1 MTGTTLSHYR
11 LLERLGEGATAVV
24 YKAED
29 LALGRPVALKLLPQ
43 TLAVDLGKIARF
55 QHEARTTSTLNHP
68 NICTIYE
75 IDQHEGRHFIVMEY
89 LEGRPL
95 SRVIDGRPIEGYRLI
110 ELAIQMADGLAAA
123 HEARVIHRDLKPANI
138 YVTQRDHV
146 KLLDF
151 GLAMLMPSGTLK
163 SASSASWLAEPGGTG
178 PYMSPEQTLG
188 EPLDTRS
195 DLFSLG
201 IVLYEMATGSRPF
214 SGMTHAALIDAIRQ
228 ERPFPARDMNADV
241 RDELDRIITKA
252 LEKNRKLRYQTA
264 SDLSADLRR
273 LKRDLDAAPAVV
285 TRPPASVDTIASPES
300 PSDAPIETAVVR
312 KRKAYVGSPWVIA
325 QLLGAAAVGGVLVA
339 FGLPTSRSHDAP
351 PPLDVTRALAGGK
364 GTPAVDAAAVQ
375 APSPPTPVAQT
386 MSSARVQ
393 PSESPVLPRSS
404 VNPADPDR
412 AAAATLRGAASA
424 AGRGDGEGREPSSA
438 PRTSHD
444 LAQALRVAESQAGL
458 ELYDQALETLREAIT
473 ADRTSAAVPAAY
485 LLMASIHER
494 RGALKDA
501 IAAYLSVAT
510 RYPTDERA
518 PEALFE
524 MADALLKS
532 RQDAREAQAAQAYT
546 DIATKYRTSSWAPR
560 ALMAR
565 AELEQRRR
573 TWQHD
578 PVLGRPAPAAL
589 ASYREVVQ
597 RHQNSAQSE
606 HALWRL
612 SNLYLDLK
620 RYDLA
625 AENLRELATR
635 YSSSSYDA
643 WFTVAEL
650 YDKRLNNPA
659 AARSAYA
666 QVPPTSPRWA
676 DAQKRL
682 AFH

>member
-1 MTGTTLSHYR
+1 
-11 LLERLGEGATAVV
+11 
-24 YKAED
+24 
-29 LALGRPVALKLLPQ
+29 
-43 TLAVDLGKIARF
+43 
-55 QHEARTTSTLNHP
+55 
-68 NICTIYE
+68 
-75 IDQHEGRHFIVMEY
+75 
-89 LEGRPL
+89 
-95 SRVIDGRPIEGYRLI
+95 
-110 ELAIQMADGLAAA
+110 
-123 HEARVIHRDLKPANI
+123 
-138 YVTQRDHV
+138 
-146 KLLDF
+146 
-151 GLAMLMPSGTLK
+151 MP
-163 SASSASWLAEPGGTG
+163 P
-178 PYMSPEQTLG
+178 
-188 EPLDTRS
+188 
-195 DLFSLG
+195 
-201 IVLYEMATGSRPF
+201 
-214 SGMTHAALIDAIRQ
+214 
-228 ERPFPARDMNADV
+228 
-241 RDELDRIITKA
+241 
-252 LEKNRKLRYQTA
+252 
-264 SDLSADLRR
+264 
-273 LKRDLDAAPAVV
+273 
-285 TRPPASVDTIASPES
+285 
-300 PSDAPIETAVVR
+300 
-312 KRKAYVGSPWVIA
+312 
-325 QLLGAAAVGGVLVA
+325 
-339 FGLPTSRSHDAP
+339 
-351 PPLDVTRALAGGK
+351 
-364 GTPAVDAAAVQ
+364 
-375 APSPPTPVAQT
+375 
-386 MSSARVQ
+386 ARVQ
-393 PSESPVLPRSS
+393 PSATSALPRSS
-404 VNPADPDR
+404 GNPTDADG
-412 AAAATLRGAASA
+412 ATAATLRGATTAP
-424 AGRGDGEGREPSSA
+424 GRDDGEARALSSN
-438 PRTSHD
+438 PRASQD

-473 ADRTSAAVPAAY
+473 ADRSSTAVPAAY

-510 RYPTDERA
+510 RYPTDARA

-578 PVLGRPAPAAL
+578 PLLGKPAPAAL

-597 RHQNSAQSE
+597 SHQNSAQCE

-612 SNLYLDLK
+612 SNLYLELK

-643 WFTVAEL
+643 WFIVAEL

>member
-43 TLAVDLGKIARF
+43 ELSVDLGKIARF

-95 SRVIDGRPIEGYRLI
+95 SRVIDGRPIENYRLI
-110 ELAIQMADGLAAA
+110 ELAIQMADGLDAA

-151 GLAMLMPSGTLK
+151 GLATLMPSGTLK
-163 SASSASWLAEPGGTG
+163 SASSATWLSEPGGTG

-201 IVLYEMATGSRPF
+201 VVLYEMATGTRPF
-214 SGMTHAALIDAIRQ
+214 SGMTHAALVDAIRL
-228 ERPFPARDMNADV
+228 ERPFPARDMNTDV

-273 LKRDLDAAPAVV
+273 LKRDLDAH
-285 TRPPASVDTIASPES
+285 TIAVPRS
-300 PSDAPIETAVVR
+300 APIVETQPLPDVPAAVTVR
-312 KRKAYVGSPWVIA
+312 PRKANVGSRWVVA
-325 QLLGAAAVGGVLVA
+325 QLIGAAAVGGVLVA
-339 FGLPTSRSHDAP
+339 FGLPHSRNRDEPAP
-351 PPLDVTRALAGGK
+351 GALER
-364 GTPAVDAAAVQ
+364 TVSQTEAVSRPVQ
-375 APSPPTPVAQT
+375 ATSAPSA
-386 MSSARVQ
+386 SAPEEDESVRRVQ
-393 PSESPVLPRSS
+393 
-404 VNPADPDR
+404 
-412 AAAATLRGAASA
+412 ATSALSASA
-424 AGRGDGEGREPSSA
+424 PKKDQAYTVVPA
-438 PRTSHD
+438 AKPAQD
-444 LAQALRVAESQAGL
+444 LSQALRVAEMQAGL
-458 ELYDQALETLREAIT
+458 ELYDQALATLREAIG
-473 ADRTSAAVPAAY
+473 ADRTNPAVPSAY
-485 LLMASIHER
+485 LLMASIHKR
-494 RGALKDA
+494 RGAIKDA
-501 IAAYLSVAT
+501 IATYLEIAA
-510 RYPTDERA
+510 RYPNDSRA

-532 RQDAREAQAAQAYT
+532 KQDARETQAAQAYS
-546 DIATKYRTSSWAPR
+546 DIAAKYRTSPLAAR

-565 AELEQRRR
+565 AEIEQRRR
-573 TWQHD
+573 AQQHD
-578 PVLGRPAPAAL
+578 LLLGRPAPAAL
-589 ASYREVVQ
+589 STYREVI
-597 RHQNSAQSE
+597 QSHHASPERE

-612 SNLYLDLK
+612 SHLYLDLK

-625 AENLRELATR
+625 AQNLQELATL
-635 YSSSSYDA
+635 YSSNKYDA

-650 YDKRLNNPA
+650 YEKRLHNPA

-666 QVPPTSPRWA
+666 QVPPTSPNFTE
-676 DAQKRL
+676 AQKRL
-682 AFH
+682 ASHW

>member
-29 LALGRPVALKLLPQ
+29 LALGRPVALKILPQ
-43 TLAVDLGKIARF
+43 TLSVDLGKIARF

-110 ELAIQMADGLAAA
+110 ELAIQMADGLEAA

-138 YVTQRDHV
+138 YVSQRDHV

-151 GLAMLMPSGTLK
+151 GLATLMPSGTLK
-163 SASSASWLAEPGGTG
+163 SASSASWLSEPGGTG
-178 PYMSPEQTLG
+178 PYMSPEQTIG

-201 IVLYEMATGSRPF
+201 IVLYEMATGARPF
-214 SGMTHAALIDAIRQ
+214 SGMTHAALVDAIRQ

-241 RDELDRIITKA
+241 REELDRIITKA

-273 LKRDLDAAPAVV
+273 LKRDLDAPAVI
-285 TRPPASVDTIASPES
+285 TRPAASVDAIPSPES
-300 PSDAPIETAVVR
+300 VVDEEPEAVVIR
-312 KRKAYVGSPWVIA
+312 KRKAYVGSPWIIA
-325 QLLGAAAVGGVLVA
+325 QLIGAAAVGGVLVA
-339 FGLPTSRSHDAP
+339 FGLPHSRSQEAPATEDA
-351 PPLDVTRALAGGK
+351 TRATATSNAPIGDTAVAGQVPALSTRVVETAAPRRVEPPSPSGRQRS
-364 GTPAVDAAAVQ
+364 GADTPDPNGAPAVVPEA
-375 APSPPTPVAQT
+375 
-386 MSSARVQ
+386 MI
-393 PSESPVLPRSS
+393 
-404 VNPADPDR
+404 
-412 AAAATLRGAASA
+412 A
-424 AGRGDGEGREPSSA
+424 AGKSDREAPAVTSSA
-438 PRTSHD
+438 PRASQD

-458 ELYDQALETLREAIT
+458 ELFDQALETLRDAIT
-473 ADRTSAAVPAAY
+473 ADRSSSAVPSAY

-501 IAAYLSVAT
+501 IAAYRSVAT
-510 RYPTDERA
+510 RYPTDAHA

-546 DIATKYRTSSWAPR
+546 EIATKYRTSSWAPR

-573 TWQHD
+573 TTQHD
-578 PVLGRPAPAAL
+578 PLLGRPAPAAL

-597 RHQNSAQSE
+597 GYQNSAQCE

-612 SNLYLDLK
+612 SNLYLELK

-635 YSSSSYDA
+635 YSSSSYDV

-650 YDKRLNNPA
+650 YEKRLNNPA